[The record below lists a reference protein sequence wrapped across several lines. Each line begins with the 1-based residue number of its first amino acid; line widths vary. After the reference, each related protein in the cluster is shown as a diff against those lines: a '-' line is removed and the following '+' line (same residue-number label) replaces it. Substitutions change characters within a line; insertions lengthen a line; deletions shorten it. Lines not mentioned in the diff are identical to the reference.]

1 MAALAFP
8 AGWSKPVI
16 TAIAHLPLLVAV
28 LVSVPALLI
37 CPFLP
42 KAWGTI
48 ANARLR
54 ELRGWHRDILDR
66 LNHA

>member
-8 AGWSKPVI
+8 AGWSKPVT
-16 TAIAHLPLLVAV
+16 TAIVHMPLLIAV

-37 CPFLP
+37 YPFLP
-42 KAWGTI
+42 KTWSTVASV
-48 ANARLR
+48 RLH

-66 LNHA
+66 LNHT